1 MSDSQS
7 VGRVVYRRVGT
18 LRPTPAAWR
27 RELRAAVDELRRSSV
42 PLARMPQGVGVPCDG
57 GPLQGW
63 RAAADRLRALGAR
76 VEAVL
81 VGPREFSRDGVSLV
95 LGIGRASVVV
105 ARGAGA
111 DSLWRAFVAA
121 LRSDPKL
128 RASVGGLD
136 DVGFRGARGV

>member
-7 VGRVVYRRVGT
+7 VGRVVSRRSS

-63 RAAADRLRALGAR
+63 RDAAYRLRELGAR

-95 LGIGRASVVV
+95 LGVGRASVVV

-111 DSLWRAFVAA
+111 DSLWCAFIAA
-121 LRSDPKL
+121 LRADPKL

>member
-1 MSDSQS
+1 M
-7 VGRVVYRRVGT
+7 
-18 LRPTPAAWR
+18 
-27 RELRAAVDELRRSSV
+27 RAAVDELRRSSV
-42 PLARMPQGVGVPCDG
+42 PLARLPQGVGLPCDG

-63 RAAADRLRALGAR
+63 GAAAERLRALGAR

-81 VGPREFSRDGVSLV
+81 IGPREFSRDGVSLV
-95 LGIGRASVVV
+95 LGVGRASVVV

-121 LRSDPKL
+121 LRSDGQL

-136 DVGFRGARGV
+136 DVGFRGTRAV